1 MIEKLKELR
10 KLLYEQKSIGV
21 IGEALAT
28 LDSLIAEAEQ
38 GAEAKEIEGLI
49 VSTEQVKKM
58 ADTIVK
64 IISKELPACSYRKL
78 IYDYMGL
85 SPNYYSAL
93 YPEVQALTNTLVEAE
108 QKPEMPKHKPDC
120 SYEKSKGKDPIMPCT
135 CDYTT
140 RLEEYCQKPV
150 CKTCDGDEIIEVDVE
165 EVADFAK
172 VLRGEIKK

>member
-1 MIEKLKELR
+1 MIEKLKELKR
-10 KLLYEQKSIGV
+10 LL
-21 IGEALAT
+21 ALFWNREHHGCPSEIVRCFEI
-28 LDSLIAEAEQ
+28 LDSLIAA
-38 GAEAKEIEGLI
+38 
-49 VSTEQVKKM
+49 
-58 ADTIVK
+58 
-64 IISKELPACSYRKL
+64 
-78 IYDYMGL
+78 
-85 SPNYYSAL
+85 
-93 YPEVQALTNTLVEAE
+93 AE